1 MDKIVILDFG
11 SQYTQLIARRIREL
25 HVYAEV
31 VPYNANVDKR
41 GIIGIVLSG
50 SPSSIYDK
58 EAPLA
63 KEYIF
68 DIGVPILAIC
78 YGMQVIAKKFSGK
91 IEPAQEKEY
100 GQALLIVDKE
110 DDLIKKEMD
119 GSKVWMSHGDRLQSL
134 PKGFDVI
141 AHTNNSPYAAIRN
154 KQKKIWSLQ
163 FHPEVAHTQMG
174 KSIFE
179 NFIGICSA
187 KRDWNMEN
195 FMNQS
200 IANIKREVKNNR
212 VLCAISGGVDSSVV
226 AVLLNKAIGKNL
238 IGVFVNNG
246 LLRENEPEYVLE
258 SLTKLGIDVRY
269 ENASSIFLERL
280 KSVTNPEEKRKIIGH
295 TFIDIFQ
302 KIAKEYK
309 DVKFLAQGTL
319 YPDVI
324 ESVSVKGPSAVI
336 KSHHNVGGLPEN
348 LNFKLIEPLRE
359 LFKDEVRKLGKQLGI
374 ENKFINR
381 HPFPGPGLAIRIIG
395 SITQEKLNT
404 LKKADLIVREEIDKS
419 GLYNDIWQAFAV
431 LLPINSVG
439 VMGDKRTYSNVIA
452 IRIVESVDGMT
463 ADWYKLPYDIMN
475 SIANRIINEVEG
487 VNRVVYDISSKPP
500 ATIEWE

>member
-1 MDKIVILDFG
+1 MNKIVILDFG

-41 GIIGIVLSG
+41 GITGIVLSG

-68 DIGVPILAIC
+68 NIGVPILAIC

-179 NFIGICSA
+179 NFIDICSA

-258 SLTKLGIDVRY
+258 SLKKLGIDVRY

-359 LFKDEVRKLGKQLGI
+359 LFKDEVRKLGKKLGI